1 MKNILAEIVEKK
13 KDIVAAAKKAVP
25 FDEVKRAA
33 HPGRFGLSHRVR
45 GEAWSLIAECKLQ
58 SPAKGRLCRTYSV
71 TELAKIY
78 EENGASAL
86 SVHTDPHFLGSN
98 EDFVAVRKMTKMPLL
113 RKDFII
119 DEYQIYEARML
130 GADAVLLIARILSP
144 RQLMEFLYLTW
155 GLGMDALVEV
165 HDEADLKMALDTP
178 AEFIGVNN
186 RNLTTFTTS
195 IENTMALLPKIGEGR
210 TIISE
215 SGVQS
220 AEDAERLREA
230 GCDGILVGEGLVTA
244 PIVAQMTQR
253 LAFVSTATT
262 KSA

>member
-33 HPGRFGLSHRVR
+33 RPGRFGLSHRVR

-98 EDFVAVRKMTKMPLL
+98 EDFAAVRKLTKMPLL

-165 HDEADLKMALDTP
+165 HDEVDLKMALDTP

-215 SGVQS
+215 SGVQN
-220 AEDAERLREA
+220 AEDAARLREA

-244 PIVAQMTQR
+244 PSVAQMTQK
-253 LAFVSTATT
+253 LSFVGGAAQ

>member
-13 KDIVAAAKKAVP
+13 KEIVAAAKKAVP

-33 HPGRFGLSHRVR
+33 RPGRFGLSHRIR

-58 SPAKGRLCRTYSV
+58 SPAKGRLCRAYSV

-98 EDFVAVRKMTKMPLL
+98 EDFASVRKMTSLPML

-144 RQLMEFLYLTW
+144 RRLMEFLYLAW

-178 AEFIGVNN
+178 AEFIGINN

-195 IENTMALLPKIGEGR
+195 IDNTMALLPKIGEGR
-210 TIISE
+210 TVISE

-244 PIVAQMTQR
+244 PSVAQMTQR
-253 LAFVSTATT
+253 LSCVGGAAT

>member
-1 MKNILAEIVEKK
+1 MRNILAEIVEKK
-13 KDIVAAAKKAVP
+13 KDIVAAAKKALP
-25 FDEVKRAA
+25 LSEVKQLARPSGF
-33 HPGRFGLSHRVR
+33 HLSHRFR
-45 GEAWSLIAECKLQ
+45 GEDWSLIAECKLQ
-58 SPAKGRLCRTYSV
+58 SPAKGRLCKTFSV

-98 EDFVAVRKMTKMPLL
+98 EDFAKVRAMTSLPML
-113 RKDFII
+113 RKDFVI

-165 HDEADLKMALDTP
+165 HDEADLRAALDTP

-195 IENTMALLPKIGEGR
+195 RAACRARR
-210 TIISE
+210 TRSGCMKRAATE
-215 SGVQS
+215 SS
-220 AEDAERLREA
+220 
-230 GCDGILVGEGLVTA
+230 
-244 PIVAQMTQR
+244 
-253 LAFVSTATT
+253 LAKDS
-262 KSA
+262 

>member
-71 TELAKIY
+71 TELAKVY

-86 SVHTDPHFLGSN
+86 SVHTDPHFLGCN
-98 EDFVAVRKMTKMPLL
+98 EDFAAVRKMTKMPLL

-144 RQLMEFLYLTW
+144 RQLMEFLYLAW

-244 PIVAQMTQR
+244 PSVAQMTQR